1 MLCLDLC
8 FVGGKL
14 SFMMKLS
21 VSYYHETFG
30 KTQSYKVSCGTVLH
44 KILKRNY
51 SLKINFVEVLEQSM
65 K

>member
-30 KTQSYKVSCGTVLH
+30 KTQSYSVVWHCPT
-44 KILKRNY
+44 
-51 SLKINFVEVLEQSM
+51 
-65 K
+65 